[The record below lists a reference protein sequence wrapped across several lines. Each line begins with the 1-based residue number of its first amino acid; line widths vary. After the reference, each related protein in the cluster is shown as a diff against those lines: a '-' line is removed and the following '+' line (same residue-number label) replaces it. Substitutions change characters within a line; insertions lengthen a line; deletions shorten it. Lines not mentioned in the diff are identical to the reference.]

1 MDKIIII
8 GGGGH
13 ARVLKEL
20 IVAIERFEI
29 IGVLDPLLKA
39 GTEVMGLPVL
49 GNDDLLS
56 ELFVKG
62 VKNAC
67 IAVGSIKDNNKR
79 KTLYE
84 HVNRIGFTVPPLIH
98 QRSIISNESE
108 IREGVQI
115 MAGAVIQAGSII
127 GEDSIINTGA
137 IVDHDCVVGMH
148 VHICPGVVI
157 SGGCAIGEGAFIG
170 TGATIIQGIK
180 IGKDA
185 VIGAGSVVVKDVP
198 DGAVVKGVPA
208 K

>member
-20 IVAIERFEI
+20 IVATERFEI
-29 IGVLDPLLKA
+29 IGVLDPLLKV

-49 GNDDLLS
+49 GNDDLLPD
-56 ELFVKG
+56 LLVKG

-84 HVNRIGFTVPPLIH
+84 HVKRIGVSVPPLIH
-98 QRSIISNESE
+98 SRSIISGEAQ
-108 IREGVQI
+108 IHEGVQI
-115 MAGAVIQAGSII
+115 MAGAVIQTGSII

-137 IVDHDCVVGMH
+137 IVDHDCVVGKH

-157 SGGCAIGEGAFIG
+157 SGGCLIGEGAFIG